1 MIILRS
7 PHDLQRVTTPAL
19 QVFLRQ
25 RFRAICE
32 PEPYDPD
39 EHGFFIV
46 LESGDTSEL
55 IETATGYA
63 PLKSLFCDAH
73 YGDPEYMPDF
83 EYLEDRGEFFE
94 AVYIVND
101 GGFAVVLIVP
111 KQPGIDEAILAMC
124 AEFAE

>member
-7 PHDLQRVTTPAL
+7 PHDLQRVTSPAL
-19 QVFLRQ
+19 QLFLRQ

-46 LESGDTSEL
+46 LEPGDTSEN
-55 IETATGYA
+55 IESATGYA
-63 PLKSLFCDAH
+63 PMKSLFSDAH
-73 YGDPEYMPDF
+73 YGDPEFMPDF
-83 EYLEDRGEFFE
+83 EYLEGHGEFFE
-94 AVYIVND
+94 AVYILND

-111 KQPGIDEAILAMC
+111 KLQGIDEAILALRT
-124 AEFAE
+124 EFAE